1 MEDRPVTITEA
12 FETRCLSA
20 TLPGPG
26 PAGTD
31 PRYPTLS
38 TRGTGATPRVQHPR
52 QRHLQKTP
60 AGLHQP
66 RYPAEN
72 KQEGATDDPGNHHET
87 VPRSKI
93 DCHPPPPRSEPPTT
107 TKRDP
112 TMNRDVRLLTITE
125 VAERLSI
132 SVGTMR
138 WRRHLG
144 LPPHPIKVGRNLRYP
159 ETEVDA
165 YIEALREAERKRRAK
180 RETPQA
186 ERGAARSRAAW

>member
-1 MEDRPVTITEA
+1 
-12 FETRCLSA
+12 
-20 TLPGPG
+20 
-26 PAGTD
+26 
-31 PRYPTLS
+31 
-38 TRGTGATPRVQHPR
+38 
-52 QRHLQKTP
+52 
-60 AGLHQP
+60 
-66 RYPAEN
+66 
-72 KQEGATDDPGNHHET
+72 
-87 VPRSKI
+87 
-93 DCHPPPPRSEPPTT
+93 
-107 TKRDP
+107 
-112 TMNRDVRLLTITE
+112 MNRDVRLLTITE

-165 YIEALREAERKRRAK
+165 YVEALREAEKKRRAE

>member
-1 MEDRPVTITEA
+1 
-12 FETRCLSA
+12 
-20 TLPGPG
+20 
-26 PAGTD
+26 
-31 PRYPTLS
+31 
-38 TRGTGATPRVQHPR
+38 
-52 QRHLQKTP
+52 
-60 AGLHQP
+60 
-66 RYPAEN
+66 
-72 KQEGATDDPGNHHET
+72 
-87 VPRSKI
+87 
-93 DCHPPPPRSEPPTT
+93 
-107 TKRDP
+107 
-112 TMNRDVRLLTITE
+112 MNRDLRLLTITE

-165 YIEALREAERKRRAK
+165 YIEALCEAEKKRRAE